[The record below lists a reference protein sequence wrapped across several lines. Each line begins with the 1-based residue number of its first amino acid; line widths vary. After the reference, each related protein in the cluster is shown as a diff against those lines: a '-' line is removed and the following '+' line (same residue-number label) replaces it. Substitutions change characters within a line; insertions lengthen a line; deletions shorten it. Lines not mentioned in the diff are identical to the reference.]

1 MDRHSQ
7 RLENWYL
14 LTDFKSLQRSV
25 LTLVLMPFEVSI
37 SLGLDVGYLK
47 LSQDGIRGV
56 FCKEFNWIYLPEY
69 WLR

>member
-14 LTDFKSLQRSV
+14 LTDFKSLQKECMDTV
-25 LTLVLMPFEVSI
+25 FMPFEVSI
-37 SLGLDVGYLK
+37 SLGLNVGYLK

-56 FCKEFNWIYLPEY
+56 FVKEIN
-69 WLR
+69 